1 MTSVEFKVDP
11 RTARFVRSLEGT
23 RREKVYQSLDR
34 FFGRQAAEIATHVIR
49 TKLSGQLLNRRTGQL
64 AQGTIGMAH
73 RSGGVPGLKVG
84 VLRGPARAYAH
95 VQEDGATIRPKT
107 AKALAI
113 PQGPALTPAGVD
125 RYGSPRNF
133 PGELRFIPFRD
144 SGVAVGGLFT
154 DSGVGLG
161 ELAYVLVREVRIE
174 GVKFLHEGFYEKLP
188 GLIRDLELFLGRF
201 LDGGSRSSRGRRGG
215 GGPRRDPVTGRFV

>member
-1 MTSVEFKVDP
+1 MTSFELKVDP
-11 RTARFVRSLEGT
+11 RTRRFVRSLEGT
-23 RREKVYQSLDR
+23 RREQVYQSLDR
-34 FFGRQAAEIATHVIR
+34 FFGREAAEIATHVIR

-64 AQGTIGMAH
+64 AQGMVGMAH

-84 VLRGPARAYAH
+84 VLRGPARNYAH
-95 VQEDGATIRPKT
+95 IQEEGGTIRPKT

-133 PGELRFIPFRD
+133 PGELHFVPFRD

-154 DSGVGLG
+154 AGGPSLG
-161 ELAYVLVREVRIE
+161 QLAYVLVREVTIE
-174 GVKFLHEGFYEKLP
+174 GKHYLREGFDEKLP
-188 GLIRDLELFLGRF
+188 DLLRNLELFLGMM
-201 LDGGSRSSRGRRGG
+201 LQGSSRRSSRARGG
-215 GGPRRDPVTGRFV
+215 GR